1 MHTHLAGA
9 EDGSES
15 GAAHMHTYA
24 TTCTH
29 AHTCTHMHTHAHAYL
44 AGAEDGRQPAP
55 HACLDVIGP
64 KPTYSHLRGR
74 VSSRVRIR
82 VGARGRVRV
91 RVRAE
96 ADIQSPEG

>member
-1 MHTHLAGA
+1 MSREQH
-9 EDGSES
+9 
-15 GAAHMHTYA
+15 
-24 TTCTH
+24 TCTH
-29 AHTCTHMHTHAHAYL
+29 TPPPAHMHTHAHAYL

-64 KPTYSHLRGR
+64 KPTYSHLRVR

-91 RVRAE
+91 RAE